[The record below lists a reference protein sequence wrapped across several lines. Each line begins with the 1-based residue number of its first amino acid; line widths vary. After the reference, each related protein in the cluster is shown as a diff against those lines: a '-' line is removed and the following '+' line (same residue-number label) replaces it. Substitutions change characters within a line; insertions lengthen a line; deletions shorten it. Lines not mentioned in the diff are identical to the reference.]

1 MSDKSASVKNRFLRP
16 RDAVNRTQAGQVR
29 VVLEMPGVSKDGL
42 EVKIENNELRVLGRR
57 DHEKTV
63 EGTHI
68 LRERARGDYLMTYT
82 LDETVDTSKV
92 DALLENGILT
102 LTLEL
107 KEAVKPRTIQV
118 RAG

>member
-1 MSDKSASVKNRFLRP
+1 MSDKSSSVKTRFLRP
-16 RDAVNRTQAGQVR
+16 RDAVNRTPEGQVR

-57 DHEKTV
+57 ESDKAA
-63 EGTHI
+63 GAKHI
-68 LRERARGDYLMTYT
+68 LRERSQGDFLMTYT

-92 DALLENGILT
+92 NAVLEKGILT